1 MKKIL
6 LLFLIFIV
14 SFITTGCDKQE
25 SYIIFNSMPFSKNT
39 MTATKNVFKPEERI
53 YYLVTTPKH
62 VETQKLLI
70 QVFKQGSQERLGYE
84 LVWGKMVKVRNEQ
97 VYYYTDYFTFNQ
109 TGAYLVKVYSK
120 DYPTKILTTNNFY
133 IRN

>member
-1 MKKIL
+1 MKKLLLLLLIL
-6 LLFLIFIV
+6 LI
-14 SFITTGCDKQE
+14 SFFTSACDKKE
-25 SYIIFNSMPFSKNT
+25 SYILFNSMPFSQNT
-39 MTATKNVFKPEERI
+39 MTATKNVFKPGERI

-70 QVFKQGSQERLGYE
+70 QVFKLGKDERLGYE
-84 LVWGKMVKVRNEQ
+84 LVWGKMVKMRNEQ

-109 TGAYLVKVYSK
+109 TGAYLVKAYSK
-120 DYPTKILTTNNFY
+120 DYPTKVLTTNNFY